1 MSVEDVKKYFKD
13 NNLPYQVIETEAV
26 TETVETAA
34 AALGVEP
41 GRIAKTL
48 AFKLKDRYILIVAKG
63 DAKVSN
69 KKYKEYFGEKARMLK
84 HEEVYEVTGHPVGGV
99 CPFALKNPVQ
109 VYLDI
114 SLKQYDYVYPAAGS
128 KNSTVKMSPYEMQKI
143 TGGIWVDVCEDS

>member
-13 NNLPYQVIETEAV
+13 NNLPYQVIETDVA
-26 TETVETAA
+26 TETVDLAA

-48 AFKLKDRYILIVAKG
+48 AFKLKDRYILVVTKG
-63 DAKVSN
+63 DARISN

-128 KNSTVKMSPYEMQKI
+128 KNSTVKIPPDEMQKI
-143 TGGIWVDVCEDS
+143 TGGIWTDVCE